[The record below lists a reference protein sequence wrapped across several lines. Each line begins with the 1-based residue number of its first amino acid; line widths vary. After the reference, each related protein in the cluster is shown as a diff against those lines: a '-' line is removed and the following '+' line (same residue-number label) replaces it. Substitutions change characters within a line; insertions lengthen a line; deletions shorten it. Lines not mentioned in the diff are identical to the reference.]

1 MELKLSS
8 EDLKA
13 ILIEWAQGK
22 FPNVQFNDAEWS
34 GYSYSLEVT
43 LSYVEP
49 SEQEE
54 PAQEAA

>member
-8 EDLKA
+8 EDVKR

-22 FPNVQFNDAEWS
+22 FPSVKFNDAEWS
-34 GYSYSLEVT
+34 GYSYSREVT

-49 SEQEE
+49 EA
-54 PAQEAA
+54 PAELKVAA